1 VHISLHQV
9 SYNIDIFISSL
20 CWRFSNIYKCDHIL
34 MVEKLQKFYF
44 SDNSLRIDQV
54 LEGFRYFLY
63 SNFIF

>member
-1 VHISLHQV
+1 MHISLHQV

-20 CWRFSNIYKCDHIL
+20 CRRFSNIYKCDHIL